1 MANDIPLPADPEG
14 FDRFFESSLASMAP
28 DIEPALLAE
37 IMPQIDAWR
46 QQQAEPPSR
55 SDAIRR
61 LIEAGLQATMDR
73 TPPWPTAPGWTVA
86 EPAPLPPDEPITPT
100 EADEVR

>member
-37 IMPQIDAWR
+37 IMPQVDAWGS
-46 QQQAEPPSR
+46 SR
-55 SDAIRR
+55 SSRHHGPKPSAI
-61 LIEAGLQATMDR
+61 
-73 TPPWPTAPGWTVA
+73 
-86 EPAPLPPDEPITPT
+86 
-100 EADEVR
+100 

>member
-37 IMPQIDAWR
+37 IMPQVDAWR
-46 QQQAEPPSR
+46 QQQAEQPSR
-55 SDAIRR
+55 SEAIRR
-61 LIEAGLQATMDR
+61 LIGLGLEVGRKGIA
-73 TPPWPTAPGWTVA
+73 
-86 EPAPLPPDEPITPT
+86 PITPT
-100 EADEVR
+100 EADEMR